1 MRSWDHDMAFWGHEM
16 AFFFSP
22 SSLCP
27 YLSIICAFMYCR
39 SFCCLIC
46 QYDFL
51 WLWAHIFW
59 SMVSVFHAH
68 LVWRFVLL
76 GNKISIMISYVSYI
90 LQQQSKLLCTISP
103 CKTSFSSHWV
113 GWSEC

>member
-1 MRSWDHDMAFWGHEM
+1 MIWLSGGMRWLS
-16 AFFFSP
+16 

-27 YLSIICAFMYCR
+27 SLSIICAFMCCR

-46 QYDFL
+46 QYDFF

-59 SMVSVFHAH
+59 TMVSVFHAH
-68 LVWRFVLL
+68 LVWQFVLL

-90 LQQQSKLLCTISP
+90 LQQQSKLLCTISH

-113 GWSEC
+113 GWWEW